1 MTAWIIAIV
10 AVALPIVLAVWWI
23 LAGAA
28 KKRGLATLARERG
41 WDFYSGARLG
51 AAGGRHEQPAT
62 GRAPAPLRRA
72 GESIDQAV
80 VGTHRGKPFGVYR
93 YHRPGA
99 GFRQDGTRESGSLR
113 TVVHVEAGAAMPDCT
128 LSISGSE
135 VDCSNPAFVLRPD
148 VRDWLTAN
156 AGRCREF
163 HTSGRT
169 VAVVPKVLPSG
180 KQLLRTLDYLAD
192 VADRAPLT
200 STPPDRV

>member
-10 AVALPIVLAVWWI
+10 AVALPVLLAAWWI
-23 LAGAA
+23 FAGAA
-28 KKRGLATLARERG
+28 KKRGLAALARERG
-41 WDFYSGARLG
+41 WDFFSGAQLG
-51 AAGGRHEQPAT
+51 QGASGGRHEQPVR
-62 GRAPAPLRRA
+62 GREPAPLRRV

-93 YHRPGA
+93 YHLPGA
-99 GFRQDGTRESGSLR
+99 GFRPDGTRETGSLR
-113 TVVHVEAGAAMPDCT
+113 TVVHVEVGAAMPDCT
-128 LSISGSE
+128 LLISGSE
-135 VDCSNPAFVLRPD
+135 VDCSAPGFVLRSE

-169 VAVVPKVLPSG
+169 VAVAPKSLPSG

-192 VADRAPLT
+192 VADRVPLN
-200 STPPDRV
+200 RV